1 MAVSPS
7 PSPPQSPPLSPESA
21 EPALHPLGSK
31 WTLWA
36 HLPHD
41 TDWSVDSYK
50 RIMTFDTVEDL
61 VALYGAIPETMVR
74 NCMLFLM
81 REDVRPTWEDARN
94 RDGGCFSF
102 KVGNKTVP
110 SVWTRLSYA
119 LAGETLSPDQ
129 PLMDSVT
136 GVTIS
141 PKKNFCVVKV
151 WLSGCGYKDPT
162 ALVEIPG
169 LSTTGCI
176 FKRHLPGH

>member
-1 MAVSPS
+1 MAGSPS
-7 PSPPQSPPLSPESA
+7 PDN
-21 EPALHPLGSK
+21 ALHSLCSS

-50 RIMTFDTVEDL
+50 RIVTFDTVEDL
-61 VALYGAIPETMVR
+61 IALYREIPETMVR

-81 REDVRPTWEDARN
+81 RENVHPTWEDPQN

-110 SVWTRLSYA
+110 AVWTHLSYA
-119 LAGETLSPDQ
+119 LAGETLAVNQ
-129 PLMDSVT
+129 MLMDSIT

-151 WLSGCGYKDPT
+151 WLSGCKYKDPGE
-162 ALVEIPG
+162 LVEIPG
-169 LSTTGCI
+169 LPTTGCI

>member
-1 MAVSPS
+1 MAASPS
-7 PSPPQSPPLSPESA
+7 PENAESAPHPLSST
-21 EPALHPLGSK
+21 

-50 RIMTFDTVEDL
+50 RIVTFDTVEDL
-61 VALYGAIPETMVR
+61 IALYQAVPETMIR

-81 REDVRPTWEDARN
+81 REDVRPTWEDAKN

-110 SVWTRLSYA
+110 SVWTQLSYA
-119 LAGETLSPDQ
+119 LAGETLASDQ
-129 PLMDSVT
+129 SLMDTIT

-151 WLSGCGYKDPT
+151 WLSGCDYKNPEGLLAIAGLPT
-162 ALVEIPG
+162 A
-169 LSTTGCI
+169 GCI

>member
-1 MAVSPS
+1 MAASPS
-7 PSPPQSPPLSPESA
+7 PENAESAPHPLSST
-21 EPALHPLGSK
+21 

-50 RIMTFDTVEDL
+50 RIVTFDTVEDL
-61 VALYGAIPETMVR
+61 IALYQAVPETMIR

-81 REDVRPTWEDARN
+81 REDVRPTWEDAKN

-110 SVWTRLSYA
+110 SVWTQLSYA
-119 LAGETLSPDQ
+119 LAGETLALDQ
-129 PLMDSVT
+129 SLMDTIT

-151 WLSGCGYKDPT
+151 WLSGCEYKNPEDLLAIAGLPT
-162 ALVEIPG
+162 A
-169 LSTTGCI
+169 GCI